1 MYSASSTMILLCRSS
16 QSENSFGLAVFF
28 FTACFRCKA
37 SFFEGFK
44 SSQHFF
50 QTLRRKIRS
59 FLCLIDFVSP
69 VLALIFVEQIII
81 VFPGSLIKLTFVL
94 ERLLFTTLITAQLIS
109 LAFGKKYFP
118 TDFAF
123 PEIQPPIVQTVQI
136 IDHQWIQGRI
146 GSNTLHFPFAVW
158 IPEVKPGIF
167 LRHRAINMCGNI

>member
-1 MYSASSTMILLCRSS
+1 MYSASV
-16 QSENSFGLAVFF
+16 ENSFGLASFF
-28 FTACFRCKA
+28 HSLFPLQGFL
-37 SFFEGFK
+37 FEGFK

-50 QTLRRKIRS
+50 QTLRRKKS

-81 VFPGSLIKLTFVL
+81 VFPGSLIKLTLVL
-94 ERLLFTTLITAQLIS
+94 EGLFFTTLITAKLIS

-146 GSNTLHFPFAVW
+146 GSNTLHFPFAVSSDM
-158 IPEVKPGIF
+158 KF
-167 LRHRAINMCGNI
+167 RKLKSN